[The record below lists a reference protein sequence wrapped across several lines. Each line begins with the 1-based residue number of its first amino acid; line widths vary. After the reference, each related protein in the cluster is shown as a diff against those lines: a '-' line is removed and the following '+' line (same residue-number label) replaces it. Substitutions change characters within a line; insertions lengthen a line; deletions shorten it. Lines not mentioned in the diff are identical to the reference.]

1 MTLDS
6 NRFVAFAELFGEAE
20 KDVASLRA
28 EVGGTRRKE
37 ELVRHV
43 DFDTVPNLADED
55 LAGDDLFTK
64 LFFDHGASGP
74 QFGQVLLG
82 RGIFS
87 FQDLDAIRQLIP
99 IRFDLVVGSLCDAS
113 ERSRDQKECRTYQI
127 QIQKIV
133 SLHLVSPR
141 FGGKSS
147 WVRLTARLAHPDAR
161 QAVGVYS
168 VGPVM
173 QTHSIQI
180 GCLECDL
187 LVTVD
192 GLFPGERA
200 KCPRCGH
207 LLTENTVDGL
217 TRSLAF
223 ALAAGM
229 LLVMSMV
236 FPFLSLQAN
245 GLEQVMT
252 LPRSAYELYLDGYL
266 AIAILVMGPIIVVPA
281 MMIAALVALLLGIR
295 QGKPARWLV
304 PIGRFLFFL
313 NPWSMV
319 EVFVIGVLVSL
330 VKIGAMATVIMG
342 ISFWAYTVFAI
353 CFLATM
359 TNLDRVQL
367 WERIEEL
374 NV

>member
-1 MTLDS
+1 M
-6 NRFVAFAELFGEAE
+6 
-20 KDVASLRA
+20 
-28 EVGGTRRKE
+28 
-37 ELVRHV
+37 
-43 DFDTVPNLADED
+43 
-55 LAGDDLFTK
+55 
-64 LFFDHGASGP
+64 
-74 QFGQVLLG
+74 
-82 RGIFS
+82 
-87 FQDLDAIRQLIP
+87 
-99 IRFDLVVGSLCDAS
+99 
-113 ERSRDQKECRTYQI
+113 
-127 QIQKIV
+127 
-133 SLHLVSPR
+133 
-141 FGGKSS
+141 
-147 WVRLTARLAHPDAR
+147 
-161 QAVGVYS
+161 GVYS
-168 VGPVM
+168 VGSVM

-229 LLVMSMV
+229 LLVMSMA